1 MEHQSYF
8 HWLVDKTPTTWWHDS
23 CDIEELQQA
32 LVYQASGATTNPVLA
47 AQALKGRPDYWRASV
62 QDLPEDLEG
71 EARVE
76 AMMRIVV
83 TEVADRL
90 LPIYQRTGG
99 RQGYACAQVNPSH
112 AGNREAMLLQA
123 RRFHQWG
130 PNISIKLPVT
140 VAGLDVLEECAAE
153 GFTTTMTVSY
163 TVPQVLAAGERFE
176 RGLSHALQT
185 NKPTPRCFPVIMIG
199 RLDDYL
205 REVSADQK
213 AGVTEEDIRQSGLA
227 VVKRASTMFKEHGYK
242 AVLIIAALRGVYHMT
257 ELAGADLIMSIHPN
271 NQIKI
276 LSPGVPREQRIDLP
290 ISDEVINRLKRMPE
304 FVKAYEPEGM
314 QPEEFITY
322 GATQRT
328 LSQFTEIGWKSLQNM
343 TI

>member
-23 CDIEELQQA
+23 GDIEELQQA

-62 QDLPEDLEG
+62 QALPEDLDG

-112 AGNREAMLLQA
+112 AGNREAMLIQA
-123 RRFHQWG
+123 RRFHQWS
-130 PNISIKLPVT
+130 PNISVKLPVT
-140 VAGLDVLEECAAE
+140 AAGLDVLEECAAE
-153 GFTTTMTVSY
+153 GITTTMTVSY
-163 TVPQVLAAGERFE
+163 TVPQVLAAGKRFE
-176 RGLSHALQT
+176 RGLSRMLQT
-185 NKPTPRCFPVIMIG
+185 NKPAPRCFPVIMIG

-205 REVSADQK
+205 REVAADQK
-213 AGVTEEDIRQSGLA
+213 TGINEEDIRKSGLA
-227 VVKRASTMFKEHGYK
+227 VVKRAYTMFKERGYK

-257 ELAGADLIMSIHPN
+257 ELAGADLIMSIHPK

-290 ISDEVINRLKRMPE
+290 VSDEVINRLKRMPE

-322 GATQRT
+322 GVTQRT
-328 LSQFTEIGWKSLQNM
+328 LSQFTEIGWKPLQNM
-343 TI
+343 IL

>member
-1 MEHQSYF
+1 M
-8 HWLVDKTPTTWWHDS
+8 DS
-23 CDIEELQQA
+23 QTATSLKPMKIQDI
-32 LVYQASGATTNPVLA
+32 
-47 AQALKGRPDYWRASV
+47 
-62 QDLPEDLEG
+62 G
-71 EARVE
+71 EAHG
-76 AMMRIVV
+76 I
-83 TEVADRL
+83 
-90 LPIYQRTGG
+90 Q
-99 RQGYACAQVNPSH
+99 
-112 AGNREAMLLQA
+112 
-123 RRFHQWG
+123 
-130 PNISIKLPVT
+130 
-140 VAGLDVLEECAAE
+140 
-153 GFTTTMTVSY
+153 
-163 TVPQVLAAGERFE
+163 
-176 RGLSHALQT
+176 
-185 NKPTPRCFPVIMIG
+185 
-199 RLDDYL
+199 
-205 REVSADQK
+205 

-322 GATQRT
+322 GVTQRT